1 MRRSSAPFAVAAFA
15 VAAVAVTPAT
25 VAQIEGSGRGV
36 APVDSAGA
44 FEVAGVTVDV
54 AAGSAEAARL
64 GGWRLAQRKAWVQ
77 LSRRLGGGGGLVSD
91 GTLDQLVSGI
101 VVENEQI
108 GPTRYIARLGVLF
121 DRGRTGSVLGIV
133 TSAGRSTPM
142 LVIPVIWSGG
152 VGQVF
157 EQRTPWQEAWA
168 RFRTG
173 NSAVDYIRPA
183 GTGVDPLLLN
193 AGQTRRPGRG
203 WWRTI
208 LDQYGASDVLIPT
221 VRLTRQYPGGPVI
234 GAFEARHGPDNDVI
248 GRFLLRVGTSAGV
261 PQLLDTGVQRL
272 DAIYQQALRSGRL
285 EPDVALSPPPRPEA
299 AETPAPTGDLD
310 TIMANLGAPT
320 AGSATVTIQFDTPGT
335 ASVANTEALVRAI
348 PGVRS
353 AATTSLAL
361 GGVSLMRVVTDGGAA
376 ALTAALE
383 ARGYQ
388 VQGAGDTLRIRRAP
402 QVTPPD
408 LPAESQTAG

>member
-1 MRRSSAPFAVAAFA
+1 MRRSHVLFAAALLLGGTA
-15 VAAVAVTPAT
+15 VLG
-25 VAQIEGSGRGV
+25 QIEGSRGV
-36 APVDSAGA
+36 APIDGGGA
-44 FEVAGVTVDV
+44 FEVSGVRVDV

-108 GPTRYIARLGVLF
+108 GPNRYVARLGVLF
-121 DRGRTGSVLGIV
+121 DRGRAGAVLGIPV
-133 TSAGRSTPM
+133 FSDRSTPM
-142 LVIPVIWSGG
+142 LVMPLEWSAG

-157 EQRTPWQEAWA
+157 EGRSAWQQAWA

-173 NSAVDYIRPA
+173 NSSIDYVRPA
-183 GTGVDPLLLN
+183 GTGPDSLLLN
-193 AGQTRRPGRG
+193 AGQAARPGRG
-203 WWRTI
+203 WWRSI

-221 VRLTRQYPGGPVI
+221 VRLYRQWPGGPVI
-234 GAFEARHGPDNDVI
+234 GVFQARHGPDNTLLGTVT
-248 GRFLLRVGTSAGV
+248 LRVGSADGL

-272 DAIYQQALRSGRL
+272 DALYSRALTSGNLR
-285 EPDVALSPPPRPEA
+285 PDIGLAPP
-299 AETPAPTGDLD
+299 PAPT
-310 TIMANLGAPT
+310 PT
-320 AGSATVTIQFDTPGT
+320 ATPTPTTLDQLIESIVPASTGATLTLQYETPGT
-335 ASVANTEALVRAI
+335 SSVANVEGLVRAV

-361 GGVSLMRVVTDGGAA
+361 GGVSLMRVVVDDQAAFAA
-376 ALTAALE
+376 AMQ

-388 VQGAGDTLRIRRAP
+388 LIGSGTTLRLRRVP
-402 QVTPPD
+402 QLVSSD
-408 LPAESQTAG
+408 LPADDRTAG

>member
-1 MRRSSAPFAVAAFA
+1 MRRSIALAAVAALA
-15 VAAVAVTPAT
+15 LASAT
-25 VAQIEGSGRGV
+25 VAQMDDTGRGV

-44 FEVAGVTVDV
+44 FEVSGVTVDV
-54 AAGSAEAARL
+54 AAKTADGARL

-121 DRGRTGSVLGIV
+121 DRGRTGAVLGIA

-142 LVIPVIWSGG
+142 LVIPVLWSGG
-152 VGQVF
+152 IGQVF

-173 NSAVDYIRPA
+173 SSSVDYIRPS
-183 GTGVDPLLLN
+183 GTGADPLLLN
-193 AGQTRRPGRG
+193 VGQIQRPGRG

-208 LDQYGASDVLIPT
+208 IDQYGASDVLIPT

-234 GAFEARHGPDNDVI
+234 GAFEARHGPDNDLI

-285 EPDVALSPPPRPEA
+285 EPDVALSPPPKPEDTQA
-299 AETPAPTGDLD
+299 PVPTGDID
-310 TIMANLGAPT
+310 TVMANLGTPAIG
-320 AGSATVTIQFDTPGT
+320 AGATLTIQFDTPGT

-402 QVTPPD
+402 QVLPPD
-408 LPAESQTAG
+408 VPADSKTAG